1 MEVFMDD
8 FIAMAGVMCLAFI
21 GAVTLLFHV

>member
-8 FIAMAGVMCLAFI
+8 FIAMAGVMALAFI
-21 GAVTLLFHV
+21 AGVTVLFHF